1 MEEMPFVYQCRLRF
15 ADTDA
20 SGRIHNSA
28 IFRYFEA
35 AESEFLRAAQVPYSY
50 LETLG
55 VKYPRVRVEAEF
67 LGALV
72 DDDLLDI
79 AVRVERLGTRSFT
92 LAFRVEVSGHPR
104 AHGKIVICCMDPL
117 TERSCPIPD
126 SFAEILKQHV

>member
-1 MEEMPFVYQCRLRF
+1 MPFVYQCRLRF

-35 AESEFLRAAQVPYSY
+35 AESEFLRAAHVPYSY

-67 LGALV
+67 LGPLV

-79 AVRVERLGTRSFT
+79 AVRVERLGARAFT
-92 LAFRVEVSGHPR
+92 LAFQVEVGGDPR
-104 AHGKIVICCMDPL
+104 ARGKIVICCMDPL
-117 TERSCPIPD
+117 TERSCAIPD
-126 SFAEILKQHV
+126 SLADILKQHV

>member
-1 MEEMPFVYQCRLRF
+1 MPFVYQCRLRF

-35 AESEFLRAAQVPYSY
+35 AESEFLRAARMPYSH

-67 LGALV
+67 LGPLV
-72 DDDLLDI
+72 GDDLLDI
-79 AVRVERLGTRSFT
+79 AVHVERLGARSFT
-92 LAFRVEVSGHPR
+92 LAFLVEVSGNLR
-104 AHGKIVICCMDPL
+104 ARGKIVICCMDPVS
-117 TERSCPIPD
+117 ERSCPIPD
-126 SFAEILKQHV
+126 SLAEILQQHA